1 MSTIRRP
8 NPSLSDSVFAS
19 FNMRDKVVIIT
30 GGAGGIGYQVSRALA
45 EAGASIAL
53 WYNKSTEAEQLAA
66 IVARDFGVTAKA
78 YRCDIQDFNQVSLS
92 IRYAY
97 KSPSLILIGCIG

>member
-1 MSTIRRP
+1 MSTVRRP
-8 NPSLSDSVFAS
+8 NPSLSDSIFAM

-45 EAGASIAL
+45 EAGANVAL

-66 IVARDFGVTAKA
+66 TIAKDFGVTAKA
-78 YRCDIQDFNQVSLS
+78 YRCDIQDFTQVIPST
-92 IRYAY
+92 RYSTRSSSRY
-97 KSPSLILIGCIG
+97 